1 MDGIRS
7 DQCLPRLCDL
17 VNGRKRIATG
27 SIIWLL
33 ELFLDQSVM
42 HLMKIAQD
50 AFNLGMSV

>member
-17 VNGRKRIATG
+17 ANGRKRIATG